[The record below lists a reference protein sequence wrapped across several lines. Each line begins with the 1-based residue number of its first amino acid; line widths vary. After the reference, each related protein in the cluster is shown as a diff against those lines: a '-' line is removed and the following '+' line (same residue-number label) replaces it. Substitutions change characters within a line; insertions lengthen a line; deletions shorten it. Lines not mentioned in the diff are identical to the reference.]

1 MFNYFEKYMKYKNKY
16 LTLIQSGGGY
26 KKNKKK
32 SHLIKLN
39 SSSFDYEVHVSEPWY
54 THIKEGRK
62 TIEGRPKRNT
72 FAEMKVGQTVKFF
85 NKQLNENFCAKIIEI
100 NEYKTFFDMI
110 RSNGLENVLPG
121 IRNIDEGVSVYMQ
134 YYNKEIES
142 QFGVVG
148 IKVQVI

>member
-16 LTLIQSGGGY
+16 LTLLQLGGG
-26 KKNKKK
+26 KEMTC
-32 SHLIKLN
+32 
-39 SSSFDYEVHVSEPWY
+39 SFDYEVHVSEPWY

-62 TIEGRPKRNT
+62 TVEGRPKRNT
-72 FAEMKVGQTVKFF
+72 FAEMQVGQTVKFF
-85 NKQLNENFCAKIIEI
+85 NKQLNESFCAKIIDI

>member
-32 SHLIKLN
+32 SHLKELN

-62 TIEGRPKRNT
+62 TVEGRPKRNT
-72 FAEMKVGQTVKFF
+72 FVEMKVGQTVKFF

-110 RSNGLENVLPG
+110 RSNGLENVLSSG
-121 IRNIDEGVSVYMQ
+121 ISSMFA
-134 YYNKEIES
+134 IES
-142 QFGVVG
+142 LPLWLTS
-148 IKVQVI
+148 KVLITKKSKVMVI

>member
-1 MFNYFEKYMKYKNKY
+1 
-16 LTLIQSGGGY
+16 LTP
-26 KKNKKK
+26 
-32 SHLIKLN
+32 
-39 SSSFDYEVHVSEPWY
+39 EPWY

-72 FAEMKVGQTVKFF
+72 FAEMQVGQTVKFF
-85 NKQLNENFCAKIIEI
+85 NKQLNESFCAKIIEI

-110 RSNGLENVLPG
+110 KSNGQENVLPG

>member
-16 LTLIQSGGGY
+16 LTLLQLGGG
-26 KKNKKK
+26 KEINCR
-32 SHLIKLN
+32 
-39 SSSFDYEVHVSEPWY
+39 FDYEVHVSEPWY

-62 TIEGRPKRNT
+62 TVEGRPKRNT